1 MFAASIPLF
10 NSTCKRSSIFTRYA
24 FAVQY
29 HGGNFLGFVY
39 QGRRGENCIVY
50 RNNIAQSDLR
60 GIESVEGRIRRALD
74 KLVGCQNYTNIQ
86 VSSRT
91 DRGVHAWRN
100 TFSVDIKPR
109 FKKVTNKDGDDR
121 TNEQNHKKINPTA
134 WCPKKLTN
142 GLNYYLTRLSNYPE
156 SDDSSDCNNENDVNG
171 LHKLSDMNIPSNNNS
186 IRILSSSVAPEHI
199 RTPNERYD
207 PSLPEDESTN
217 PKSFPWDVRFT
228 ATRRTYAYRIL
239 HSHDS
244 SNKEEEDSTQQYAS
258 ACYYSQPFENDR
270 CWRIHAKETR
280 KNRDKPKRLDINA
293 MNEAAQH
300 LVGTHDFTSFRG
312 NGCERSSPIV
322 TLEDIS
328 ISKEKYHN
336 ENESGGV
343 LSAVWRRKMH
353 DKENVVLPELHTHE
367 SLHLVTIVI
376 TGKSFLYHQV
386 RNMVACLVDVGSG
399 RLTPNDV
406 KDILEKKDRS
416 IASGMA
422 PPQGL
427 FLVDVEHG
435 EFDF

>member
-1 MFAASIPLF
+1 MFTSSITLF
-10 NSTCKRSSIFTRYA
+10 NSTCTRSNIFTRYA

-39 QGRRGENCIVY
+39 QGHRGENCIVY

-109 FKKVTNKDGDDR
+109 SKNKIIKKDTDDDGTNQQ
-121 TNEQNHKKINPTA
+121 THEQPNPTA

-142 GLNYYLTRLSNYPE
+142 GLNYYLTRLSNYSE
-156 SDDSSDCNNENDVNG
+156 SDESSGCNNENDDLNG
-171 LHKLSDMNIPSNNNS
+171 LHKLSNNIPSNNNS
-186 IRILSSSVAPEHI
+186 IRILSSAVAPEHI

-207 PSLPEDESTN
+207 PSLPEDDSTN
-217 PKSFPWDVRFT
+217 PRNFPWDVRFT
-228 ATRRTYAYRIL
+228 ATRRTYAYRLL

-244 SNKEEEDSTQQYAS
+244 SNKEEEEDSTQHYSS

-280 KNRDKPKRLDINA
+280 KNRDKPKGLNINA
-293 MNEAAQH
+293 MNEAARH

-336 ENESGGV
+336 EIESGGV
-343 LSAVWRRKMH
+343 LSAVWRRKIQ

-406 KDILEKKDRS
+406 KDILEKKD
-416 IASGMA
+416 
-422 PPQGL
+422 
-427 FLVDVEHG
+427 VEHG
-435 EFDF
+435 DFDF